1 MTLYRQYARAERKT
15 LLGLAVALT
24 FFAFFSVWLFV
35 LFQQSGLLDQ
45 IDQMLA
51 NLPGPVQAM
60 FSKEFPFTSLQGWL
74 VNQFWKTEFPLI
86 VTAFTAIATVGVLT
100 KEADQG
106 TLSFLLALPVTRAQ
120 VLLQR
125 FAGLLTGLGLL
136 HGLVALML
144 PLALLLFGFAP
155 DWSVTALMALDAF
168 LVQAAV
174 ASVILLVTTFLD
186 ETPIATAASLV
197 LGVGFFILATLL
209 KEEGW
214 QLALRRFSPFHY
226 YRPAETLGTGALPG
240 GQTAALIGI
249 FIVATGLALWR
260 FNRKQVSG

>member
-1 MTLYRQYARAERKT
+1 MILFRQYARAERRT
-15 LLGLAVALT
+15 LIGLAAALT
-24 FFAFFSVWLFV
+24 FFAFFSVWIFV
-35 LFQQSGLLDQ
+35 LFKQSGVLDQ

-51 NLPGPVQAM
+51 SLPEPVQAM
-60 FSKEFPFTSLQGWL
+60 FSKEFPFTTLQGWL
-74 VNQFWKTEFPLI
+74 VNQFWRTEFPLI
-86 VTAFTAIATVGVLT
+86 LTAFTAITTVGVLT

-106 TLSFLLALPVTRAQ
+106 TLSFLLALPVTRTQ

-125 FAGLLTGLGLL
+125 FAGLLTGLGLV
-136 HGLVALML
+136 HGVVILML

-155 DWSVTALMALDAF
+155 DWGTTALLALDSS

-174 ASVILLVTTFLD
+174 AAVILLVTTFLD

-214 QLALRRFSPFHY
+214 QLTLRRLSPFHY
-226 YRPAETLGTGALPG
+226 YRPAETLAAGALPG
-240 GQTAALIGI
+240 GETAVLIGI

-260 FNRKQVSG
+260 FNRKQVTG